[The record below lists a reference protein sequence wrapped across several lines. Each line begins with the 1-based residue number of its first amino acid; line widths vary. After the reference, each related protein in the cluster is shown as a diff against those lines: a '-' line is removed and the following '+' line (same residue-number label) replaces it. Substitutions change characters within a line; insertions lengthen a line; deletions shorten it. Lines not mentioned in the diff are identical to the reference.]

1 MIDELKREN
10 KTKNKKILQLEIRV
24 NKIENE
30 KKENIQTIGDK
41 AQSNNNVENTKNINK
56 NNRDEIID
64 WTLTYFDVVFAVDVE
79 WQKSKI
85 CMNADL

>member
-64 WTLTYFDVVFAVDVE
+64 
-79 WQKSKI
+79 
-85 CMNADL
+85 

>member
-10 KTKNKKILQLEIRV
+10 KTKNKKILQLKIRV

-64 WTLTYFDVVFAVDVE
+64 
-79 WQKSKI
+79 
-85 CMNADL
+85 